1 MFQRFCR
8 LVTVKSIT
16 KGAGTQ
22 CMSILGHEYGPDVT
36 VSVPSRQLQWEPRM
50 MQEAATQMCFG
61 DEVV

>member
-1 MFQRFCR
+1 M
-8 LVTVKSIT
+8 T

-50 MQEAATQMCFG
+50 MQEGATQVCFG